1 MWSVQEFTRKTRY
14 IVTAILTLGT
24 ILFTLYVYSKSKG
37 EYYIPKPKALL
48 KINLP
53 DNNSALYS
61 DKKLS
66 FRYSKSAHVSTKKN
80 TYSVNFLDYHSRIYF
95 TINDLTDLDLE
106 IYNFENSISVHEKKG
121 AYINVNIVEDTSA
134 LVYGVLCYLEGNNIA
149 TSSQFFITDSIRY
162 FVRGGLEFN
171 SAIIPEIEV
180 QNVIMKQ
187 EVFKFIQS
195 LKWQDK

>member
-1 MWSVQEFTRKTRY
+1 MRKVVIILLLIIFWPIGLVLMWSVQEFTRKTRY

-95 TINDLTDLDLE
+95 TINDLTDLETFGGSSSEFYDGE
-106 IYNFENSISVHEKKG
+106 HIRSENGFKIIDH
-121 AYINVNIVEDTSA
+121 I
-134 LVYGVLCYLEGNNIA
+134 
-149 TSSQFFITDSIRY
+149 
-162 FVRGGLEFN
+162 FN
-171 SAIIPEIEV
+171 S
-180 QNVIMKQ
+180 
-187 EVFKFIQS
+187 S
-195 LKWQDK
+195 LKISKAHTNAF